1 MCGILFSISFD
12 DFDLNKI
19 IYKSQKIKHRG
30 PDETQIRYF
39 KSSNTNVTITTVF
52 HRLAIMDISHSAMQ
66 PFEHKGY
73 FCLINGEIFNY
84 KDISNDLMFDGWKP
98 HSNCDCEVILPL
110 FNKLGDDIFSLC
122 KKLDGEYFMIIY
134 DSNKDLIYIAT
145 DELSIRPG
153 FISIS
158 NKSFIVS
165 SEAKSL
171 ITNTKKL
178 KIIQRVPSACY
189 TKINISE
196 LLLNKKKYQIKWN
209 SYFDLSNKIKE
220 FTLDN
225 YQHNF
230 VHTINKIKNIIEK
243 NVESKLHVDRE
254 FAFLLS
260 GGIDSSLVCSI
271 AAKLLNKNNIK
282 IKTFTIGIIENK
294 YDTQTRYMSHHLTS
308 IATDT
313 KNLPNEEQ
321 LPEDILAARQVASF
335 IGSDHHELY
344 FRMED
349 AFNVIPEVVRIAE
362 TWDET
367 TIRASVPMY
376 LGVKKIKELY
386 PNIAVIFSGEVADE
400 LLGGYLYFKGSPTT
414 IDNMKERIK
423 LLKNIHFF
431 DGLRADRMVAA
442 HGCELRL
449 PFFSK
454 NILTEIFNITPSIFD
469 PKTWKGIE
477 KYALR
482 KAFVGYL
489 PENIL
494 WRTKQALSDATSN
507 KSTWKQYIKN
517 NIHKQYDM
525 QEMHWYKHLFC
536 SYYKGYEYLIPYKWM
551 PNKEWFPEI
560 TDSSATALPFHTYT

>member
-1 MCGILFSISFD
+1 MCGILFCISFD

-19 IYKSQKIKHRG
+19 INKSEKIKHRG

-39 KSSNTNVTITTVF
+39 KSTNKNITITTVF
-52 HRLAIMDISHSAMQ
+52 HRLAIMDVSHSAMQ

-84 KDISNDLMFDGWKP
+84 KDISNDLILNGWKP

-122 KKLDGEYFMIIY
+122 QKLDGEYFMIIY

-153 FISIS
+153 FVSIS
-158 NKSFIVS
+158 DKSFIVS

-171 ITNTKKL
+171 VSNTKKL
-178 KIIQRVPSACY
+178 KIIQRVPSASY

-196 LLLNKKKYQIKWN
+196 LLLSKKKYQIKWN
-209 SYFDLSNKIKE
+209 SYFDLSNKIKD
-220 FTLDN
+220 FSLDN
-225 YQHNF
+225 YQENF
-230 VHTINKIKNIIEK
+230 NNTIKKIKNIIKK

-271 AAKLLNKNNIK
+271 AAKLLKKNNIR

-294 YDTQTRYMSHHLTS
+294 YDSE
-308 IATDT
+308 
-313 KNLPNEEQ
+313 NLPNENE
-321 LPEDILAARQVASF
+321 LPEDILAARKVASF
-335 IGSDHHELY
+335 IGSDHCELY

-400 LLGGYLYFKGSPTT
+400 LLGGYLYFRGSPST

-454 NILTEIFNITPSIFD
+454 NILTEIFNISPSVFD
-469 PKTWKGIE
+469 PKTWDGIE
-477 KYALR
+477 KYVLR

-507 KSTWKQYIKN
+507 KSTWKQYIKD
-517 NIHKQYDM
+517 NINKEYHM
-525 QEMHWYKHLFC
+525 QEIEWYKYLFF